1 MSRPLTVNLTG
12 QRYGRL
18 TVIERAPNQGRK
30 VAWNCVC
37 DCGNKTVVQTFDLI
51 FGSTS
56 SCGCY
61 RRERAIQTHSRN
73 QRNRPIYKLRTR

>member
-1 MSRPLTVNLTG
+1 MGRHIQADLTG

-18 TVIERAPNQGRK
+18 TVIGRAPNQGRK

-37 DCGNKTVVQTFDLI
+37 DCGNKVVVQSFNLI
-51 FGSTS
+51 FGYTG

-61 RRERAIQTHSRN
+61 RRERAAQVHT
-73 QRNRPIYKLRTR
+73 KK